1 MIELVQE
8 CSRVTDQQRTIA
20 RSSIIRV
27 TGLWFGV
34 LAIWAF
40 ASPAGSVR
48 DEAYHLA
55 SIYCG
60 QGENPRLCPQ
70 RTRDEQSGLLF
81 SEVPMNLSIC
91 GSPTGA
97 PFVCPL
103 SPNSKNW
110 YITNNGLYPDYY
122 YWTMSHLAV
131 PNNHPMTIILI
142 RLTNAALAAL
152 ALATTLS
159 LMARSSTKAHLLAM
173 ISTASPLVL
182 FLSSSVNP
190 RAWSLVG
197 IGMAWPIIGGLVEEL
212 ARINRSHKR
221 IAAQVI
227 ALVASFSLAAMS
239 RWDSAVMWVFVAA
252 GGIILQARPRAFS
265 LRVKSY
271 FVIGAVFLISVPF
284 WPVRF
289 RQGVGLSSVSVEY
302 RIGEGEVPALV
313 HWLLHAI
320 PKAAEVLGEGEI
332 TYPGLRIPALV
343 SVIGITVVGGLL
355 WWALAGR
362 KILVTLFAIATV
374 IFTGLIL
381 FTHSK
386 TVDNLDPFDIIAQ
399 YVVMYLPAVVGLLL
413 GSGTQFGNRPIPQ
426 SVVKL
431 VTWPLIA
438 AHALSLFTIVER
450 FVDRQYFGLR
460 VIPEGPLA
468 WWWKWMPFGPN
479 AWVAIGCVLFALLVL
494 EIRNVPSGVV
504 QESQHR
510 NTPNLGVRM

>member
-1 MIELVQE
+1 VI
-8 CSRVTDQQRTIA
+8 DQQRTIA

-55 SIYCG
+55 STYCG
-60 QGENPRLCPQ
+60 QGEHPKLCPE
-70 RTRDEQSGLLF
+70 RLRDEQSGLLF
-81 SEVPMNLSIC
+81 SEVPMSLSIC
-91 GSPTGA
+91 SSPVGE
-97 PFVCPL
+97 PFVCLL
-103 SPNSKNW
+103 SPKSKNW

-131 PNNHPMTIILI
+131 PDNHPMTMILI

-173 ISTASPLVL
+173 IGTASPLVL
-182 FLSSSVNP
+182 FLLSSTNP
-190 RAWSLVG
+190 RAWSLAG
-197 IGMAWPIIGGLVEEL
+197 IGMAWPIIGGLMEEL
-212 ARINRSHKR
+212 AHSTRNHKR

-227 ALVASFSLAAMS
+227 ALIASFLLAAMS
-239 RWDSAVMWVFVAA
+239 RWDSAVMWVFVATW
-252 GGIILQARPRAFS
+252 GIILQVRPRALS

-271 FVIGAVFLISVPF
+271 FVVAAVFLMSVPL
-284 WPVRF
+284 WPARF
-289 RQGVGLSSVSVEY
+289 RQSVGLSGVVVEY
-302 RIGEGEVPALV
+302 RIYENELPALV

-332 TYPGLRIPALV
+332 TYPALRMPTLV

-355 WWALAGR
+355 WWAWVGR
-362 KILVTLFAIATV
+362 RLLVTLFAIVTV

-381 FTHSK
+381 FAHSK
-386 TVDNLDPFDIIAQ
+386 TIDNLDPFDIIAQ

-413 GSGTQFGNRPIPQ
+413 SSGTQFGNRPIPQ

-431 VTWPLIA
+431 ATWPLIA

-450 FVDRQYFGLR
+450 FTDRQYFGLR
-460 VIPEGPLA
+460 VIPEGPFA

-494 EIRNVPSGVV
+494 EIRNVPAGVV

-510 NTPNLGVRM
+510 NAPNLGARM